1 MKNNQQSETLTFW
14 DHLDVMRGMILRSL
28 ALMLLFSIVAFLF
41 KDLLFDAFFAPR
53 SAGFPTYRLFSDI
66 AASLGLEYQPPAE
79 IRIINTG
86 LARQFMI
93 HMKAAFCVGFLLAS
107 PYMLGEAFRF
117 LSPALYERERCF
129 AVRIFF
135 GGYIMFLLGLAVS
148 YLLIFPMTFQFLG
161 TYQVSSDVDNLITLD
176 SYMSV
181 LLMLSLCMG
190 IMFEMPVVAWL
201 LAKAGILKAGFMTRY
216 RKHAIVVIL
225 TAAAVITPTSDVFT
239 LLLVA
244 VPIYL
249 LFELSVLIVRRSSP
263 RPDPLPAA

>member
-1 MKNNQQSETLTFW
+1 MKNNGQNETLTFW
-14 DHLDVMRGMILRSL
+14 DHLDVMRAMFLRSL
-28 ALMLLFSIVAFLF
+28 ALMLVFSVVAFLF
-41 KDLLFDAFFAPR
+41 KDQLFDAFFAPR
-53 SAGFPTYRLFSDI
+53 SADFPTYRLFSHV
-66 AASLGLEYQPPAE
+66 ASQLGLDYQPPAE

-93 HMKAAFCVGFLLAS
+93 HMKAACCIGFLLAS

-117 LSPALYERERCF
+117 LSPALYERERSF

-135 GGYIMFLLGLAVS
+135 GGYVMFMAGLAVS

-161 TYQVSSDVDNLITLD
+161 TYQVASDVDNLITLD

-190 IMFEMPVVAWL
+190 VMFEMPMVAWL
-201 LAKAGILKAGFMTRY
+201 LAKAGILNAGFMTRY

-225 TAAAVITPTSDVFT
+225 TAAAIITPTSDVFT
-239 LLLVA
+239 LMLVA

-249 LFELSVLIVRRSSP
+249 LFELSVLIVRRSTPQS
-263 RPDPLPAA
+263 DPLPA